1 MMMVLIHDIQGD
13 LSIYYVMFRHHHMQH
28 YYVMFRH
35 HHTHQHHS
43 ILQHSFTQ
51 HDHMYHCITR
61 YIVFAILII
70 AISSSPPMHNRI
82 VIISCFMYHYR
93 PILSFMHLHL
103 IQNHY
108 CPIYHQDHMYYHH
121 IKYDHC
127 M

>member
-1 MMMVLIHDIQGD
+1 MMVPINDVQGD
-13 LSIYYVMFRHHHMQH
+13 LSIYHQRHMYYHHHMQH

-70 AISSSPPMHNRI
+70 AISSSPHAALSLHVSSRYD
-82 VIISCFMYHYR
+82 IIT
-93 PILSFMHLHL
+93 SFIIIAVCL
-103 IQNHY
+103 N
-108 CPIYHQDHMYYHH
+108 DHHH
-121 IKYDHC
+121 ISVFSNYHITAY
-127 M
+127 MTLT